1 MEKLINHNNFKGNL
15 EDEKGSRKNSIFLF
29 IYFSNSFFLLQIA
42 DLSTHSLIELKYQ
55 MPFTR

>member
-15 EDEKGSRKNSIFLF
+15 EDEKESLKNSVFLF
-29 IYFSNSFFLLQIA
+29 IYFSSSFFLLQIA